1 MIMYL
6 CREPEGMYRLCENVP
21 VKMNC
26 YWKPENHRYFNI
38 NSKFGETIFPLLDW
52 NDNIIEIDI
61 IFGEGDKYY
70 VTQDLSGTVRIHKS
84 EPRFYSIFNKKVNH
98 LTEYWDS
105 KEQFTCEKQFGDEL
119 FDLQDHRNCQE
130 ILLKISLK

>member
-1 MIMYL
+1 MYL
-6 CREPEGMYRLCENVP
+6 CRESEEMYRLCQDP
-21 VKMNC
+21 PIKMRSF
-26 YWKPENHRYFNI
+26 WKPVNHRYFNI
-38 NSKFGETIFPLLDW
+38 NSKFGQTIFPELDW
-52 NDNIIEIDI
+52 NDNFIEIEI
-61 IFGEGDKYY
+61 SFGEGDKYY

-84 EPRFYSIFNKKVNH
+84 EPKFYSIFNKKANH

-105 KEQFTCEKQFGDEL
+105 REQLICEKQFGDEL